1 MNQKLF
7 KKVFLSVISLLLAI
21 TTLATSTYAWMSLNA
36 EAWVE
41 GMQFTATGGEGF
53 LISVDGVRYKTQL
66 TQLEIYQAIVCKYK
80 EYEFVDSEVVDKDG
94 NILTE
99 DEITNLVKEIKL
111 EPITSIND
119 KAGQLPLTNLL
130 NQDASKDS
138 YLEFDIYFKRVDNSE
153 AAREVKIYLNGE
165 AENYSENFLVP
176 QTSITSVKEYVTL
189 KTGLNCIIRD
199 ENEAELSKNRY
210 YAGDKIAVHS
220 SNATRLGIISNVAEQ
235 VVELTNNYD
244 LGSYAT
250 DSNEIK
256 YYADM
261 NAMFT
266 YYNNLK
272 NNSLQRLSY
281 ENDLPKNYYTSLLD
295 KNGENQVLMCSLKGN
310 EAEKVTFKLWLEGW
324 DADCFDGIGK
334 SISVQLSFVQEKE
347 Y

>member
-1 MNQKLF
+1 MNKLF
-7 KKVFLSVISLLLAI
+7 KKIFLSVIALLLAI

-53 LISVDGVRYKTQL
+53 LISVDGVRYKSQL
-66 TQLEIYQAIVCKYK
+66 TQLEIFKAIVCKYK

-99 DEITNLVKEIKL
+99 EEINNLVKEIKL
-111 EPITSIND
+111 EPITSINN

-130 NQDASKDS
+130 NQNANKNS
-138 YLEFDIYFKRVDNSE
+138 YLEFDIFFRRVDTSDSAN
-153 AAREVKIYLNGE
+153 EVKVYLNGE
-165 AENYSENFLVP
+165 DDYYSDDFLVP

-189 KTGLNCIIRD
+189 KTGLNCIVRD

-220 SNATRLGIISNVAEQ
+220 SNAIRLGIVNETVEQ

-250 DSNEIK
+250 DSNELK

-272 NNSLQRLSY
+272 NNSLERLSF
-281 ENDLPKNYYTSLLD
+281 ENDLPENYYTSLIND
-295 KNGENQVLMCSLKGN
+295 QGKNQVMLCSLKGN
-310 EAEKVTFKLWLEGW
+310 EAARITFKLWLEGW

-334 SISVQLSFVQEKE
+334 SINVQLSFAKSRDYE
-347 Y
+347 